1 MNQRTA
7 HPTRVRRNFTALQPL
22 ESRRLFSFVIQPAT
36 VISATAAAGPF
47 QSEQTN
53 PAHAES
59 TFSVPGSEFQP
70 AYSLDATA
78 NASYQG
84 TPQQLTIHDD
94 ATQSSTPA
102 GSLWPDDSGASS
114 GVSLYFTLTS
124 AATVQIHGALS
135 STRGGDASIS
145 LENFRADS
153 SNTTAFNQAL
163 HLPAGQY
170 TLFTTADAA
179 DQAGP
184 SDSSA
189 SLDVT
194 LTLSGGTPPQITSPN
209 NATFRLGIPAHFTV
223 TTAGSPTPAIKETAF
238 LPAGITFVDNHDG
251 TATLSGT
258 PKLSDAAGHYDLI
271 FSASN
276 GVSISPTQPAAN
288 QFFTLTLTG
297 SPVTTIVPTKVAFT
311 AQPASTTA
319 GHALAPIRFSLQDN
333 AGHLAANN
341 NSLVTLTLAGAP
353 AGTLHGT
360 TSVHAINGV
369 ATFSNLSITTAGTY
383 TLTATDGSLSSAH
396 SQSFTINP
404 DATSAHLVLAQAPAK
419 SVLVGKPLTPINA
432 TLKDKFGNII
442 RNNQSA
448 VTLSV
453 AKGPTNG
460 KLAGATTLKLANG
473 TVTFKN
479 ASLTLPGPYTLQLL
493 DNSLPH
499 TTYPPPTFPVTA
511 ARPTP
516 TA

>member
-7 HPTRVRRNFTALQPL
+7 HPAHIRRNFNSLQIL
-22 ESRRLFSFVIQPAT
+22 ESRLLFSFVIQPASI
-36 VISATAAAGPF
+36 ISATAAGGPF
-47 QSEQTN
+47 QEEQTN

-59 TFSVPGSEFQP
+59 TFSIAGSEFQP

-102 GSLWPDDSGASS
+102 GSLWPDDSGANS
-114 GVSLYFTLTS
+114 GVSLDFTLTS
-124 AATVQIHGALS
+124 AATIQIHGALS
-135 STRGGDASIS
+135 AAGGGDASIS

-163 HLPAGQY
+163 QLPAGEY
-170 TLFTTADAA
+170 TIFTAA
-179 DQAGP
+179 NSAGQAGP
-184 SDSSA
+184 SDSTA

-194 LTLSGGTPPQITSPN
+194 LTLSGGTPPAFTSPN
-209 NATFRLGIPAHFTV
+209 NVTFLRGVPAHFTV
-223 TTAGSPTPAIKETAF
+223 TTNGNPVPTIKETAF
-238 LPAGITFVDNHDG
+238 LPAGLTFVDNHDG
-251 TATLSGT
+251 TATLVGT
-258 PKLSDAAGHYDLI
+258 PKLSDATGHYDLI
-271 FSASN
+271 FSAAN

-288 QFFTLTLTG
+288 QFFTLTLLG
-297 SPVTTIVPTKVAFT
+297 SPVTTIVPTKVTFT
-311 AQPASTTA
+311 SQPATTTA

-333 AGHLAANN
+333 ASHLAASN
-341 NSLVTLTLAGAP
+341 NSLVTLTLPGAP

-360 TSVHAINGV
+360 TSVHAVNGV

-383 TLTATDGSLSSAH
+383 TLVATDGSLSSTH
-396 SQSFTINP
+396 SQTFTINP
-404 DATSAHLVLAQAPAK
+404 DAASAHLVLTQAPAK
-419 SVLVGKPLTPINA
+419 SVLVGKPLTPIAA

-460 KLAGATTLKLANG
+460 KTAGTTTLKLANG
-473 TVTFKN
+473 TVTFN
-479 ASLTLPGPYTLQLL
+479 NGSLTHPGPYTLQLL

-511 ARPTP
+511 TRPST